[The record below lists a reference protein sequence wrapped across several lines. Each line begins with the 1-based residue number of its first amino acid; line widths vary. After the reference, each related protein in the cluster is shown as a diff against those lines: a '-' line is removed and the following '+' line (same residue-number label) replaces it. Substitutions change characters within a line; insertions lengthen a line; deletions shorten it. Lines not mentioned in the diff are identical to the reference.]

1 MIVFF
6 FRFNT
11 KKPIKKKGTD
21 AVPVNIVNGP
31 GNLPFPGGIS
41 NNYVKVKLDFYRA
54 PQMFFGAQKDA
65 PQKTF
70 ARSFLPHF
78 YYSFFNYFN

>member
-41 NNYVKVKLDFYRA
+41 NNYVKVKYNHNNHYNN
-54 PQMFFGAQKDA
+54 GASSIPIYNNGGHQQAATNQVDH
-65 PQKTF
+65 
-70 ARSFLPHF
+70 S
-78 YYSFFNYFN
+78 SVI